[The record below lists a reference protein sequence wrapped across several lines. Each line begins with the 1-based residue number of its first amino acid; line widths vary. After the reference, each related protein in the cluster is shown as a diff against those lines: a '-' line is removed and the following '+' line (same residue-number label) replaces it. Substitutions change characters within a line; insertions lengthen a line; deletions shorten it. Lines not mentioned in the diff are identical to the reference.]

1 MRLALSKLSVTHLAW
16 LMEQMRGM
24 EIMMAQQ
31 WVDLTGLVIRMEMM
45 LAVLRLRAT
54 SMVLMRAVLTEL
66 VVVKALS

>member
-66 VVVKALS
+66 VVVKA